1 MTRMRIKFWG
11 VRGSIAV
18 PGRDT
23 LEVGGNTSCIEVRCG
38 NTLIV
43 LDGGTGIRLL
53 GQELQHSMPVEA
65 YIFFSHVHWDHIHGF
80 PFFAP
85 AFTAG
90 NCFHLYGGNDVTHTI
105 EGALAG
111 QMENPNFP
119 VHLSD
124 MAAHMDFHDL
134 KDGQVVT
141 IGEGVDRVDITNTR
155 GNHPNGVFAYRLDYN
170 GRSAVYCTDTEHYNV
185 VDIRLAR
192 LAKDADLLIY
202 DAMYLP
208 EEYSGESGGCPKTGW
223 GHSTYEQGVKL
234 AREANAKQLV
244 LFHHDPSH
252 TDAIVAEMERRSQA
266 IFPNSIAAR
275 EGLVITI

>member
-1 MTRMRIKFWG
+1 MRIKFWG

-23 LEVGGNTSCIEVRCG
+23 IEVGGNTSCVEVRCG
-38 NTLIV
+38 DVLIV

-53 GQELQHSMPVEA
+53 GQDLLKSMPVEA

-85 AFTAG
+85 AFIPG
-90 NCFHLYGGNDVTHTI
+90 NVFHLYGGNNVTHTL

-111 QMENPNFP
+111 QMENPSFP
-119 VHLSD
+119 VLLRD
-124 MAAHMDFHDL
+124 MAAQMDFHDL
-134 KDGQVVT
+134 KDGQIVT
-141 IGEGVDRVDITNTR
+141 IKKGEDTIVVTNTR

-170 GRSAVYCTDTEHYNV
+170 GQSAVYCTDTEHYDV
-185 VDIRLAR
+185 VDVKLAR
-192 LAKDADLLIY
+192 LAEDADLLIY

-208 EEYSGESGGCPKTGW
+208 EEYSGETGGHPKTGW
-223 GHSTYEQGVKL
+223 GHSTFEQGIRL
-234 AREANAKQLV
+234 SQEANVKRLA

-252 TDAIVAEMERRSQA
+252 TDAVVASMEQRSRA
-266 IFPNSIAAR
+266 EFPESFAAR
-275 EGLVITI
+275 EGLVVEL